1 MRLLSLVLIVVSLV
15 GLVGCSSFKG
25 KSGNAPEGFS
35 TTPASPAPASKRVS
49 QPGLTVQSES
59 ISTDPQSPNAPAP
72 TVEPQ
77 LRMIIRNAEL
87 SLEVDAPSEAMRRVT
102 QIAEAQKGFV
112 VTSESRE
119 VRSSQTQSSQI
130 VTMVFRVPS
139 ATFADTL
146 EKVRQVGQ
154 RVLQEKVTGQDVTE
168 EFLDLEARIRTKKA
182 LEAQFLEI
190 MKTARTVSDAL
201 EVQRQLAEVRTQIEQ
216 LEGRRR
222 YLENQSAMSTFTVT
236 LNEPSPIVTTSPT
249 GFLQEVKQTIADS
262 IDLAANIVLGI
273 IRLVILLIPISILIF
288 LPLGLLVRW
297 LIRRFFR
304 SRKGAAEAVKTE

>member
-1 MRLLSLVLIVVSLV
+1 MRLLSLVLIVLSLA
-15 GLVGCSSFKG
+15 GLAGCSMSR
-25 KSGNAPEGFS
+25 SGGGGPEDFS
-35 TTPASPAPASKRVS
+35 MVPASAPPASKRVS
-49 QPGLTVQSES
+49 QPGLAVQSES
-59 ISTDPQSPNAPAP
+59 INADPQVPNAPATP
-72 TVEPQ
+72 VEPQ
-77 LRMIIRNAEL
+77 SRMIIRNAEL
-87 SLEVDAPSEAMRRVT
+87 SLEVDSPSESMRRVT

-119 VRSSQTQSSQI
+119 VRSSQTQSSQV

-168 EFLDLEARIRTKKA
+168 EFLDLEARIRSKKA

-201 EVQRQLAEVRTQIEQ
+201 EVQRQLAEFRTQIEQ

-222 YLENQSAMSTFTVT
+222 YLENQSALSTFTVT
-236 LNEPSPIVTTSPT
+236 LNEPSPIVSTNPA
-249 GFLQEVKQTIADS
+249 GFLQNIKKAVAES
-262 IDLAANIVLGI
+262 IDLAADITLGI
-273 IRLVILLIPISILIF
+273 IRLVILLIPVSLLIF
-288 LPLGLLVRW
+288 LPIGLVLRF

-304 SRKGAAEAVKTE
+304 SRKVAAEAVKPE

>member
-15 GLVGCSSFKG
+15 GLGGCSSFRG
-25 KSGNAPEGFS
+25 KSDSAPEGFS
-35 TTPASPAPASKRVS
+35 TAPASPSPASKRVS
-49 QPGLTVQSES
+49 QPGLAVQSDT

-77 LRMIIRNAEL
+77 SRMIIRNAEL

-139 ATFADTL
+139 ATFGDTL

-168 EFLDLEARIRTKKA
+168 EFLDLEARIRSKKA

-222 YLENQSAMSTFTVT
+222 YLENQSALSTFTVT

-288 LPLGLLVRW
+288 LPFGLLIRW
-297 LIRRFFR
+297 FIRRFFR
-304 SRKGAAEAVKTE
+304 SRKAISEAVKTE